1 MQKTIPGC
9 FSQKM
14 YSSMTGISMERDHM
28 KDLRRYLVLK
38 YIQYLVLSS
47 STAVSTLLGL
57 LGSLYTMIILQ
68 SAKVSSKSTAVLIS
82 SLAKADI
89 LVSISIVSEMVLWT
103 FDVHIS
109 STAFTSALL
118 QNLLAANTHI
128 SCLLL
133 SCVAFEA
140 YLITFF
146 PTESR
151 HFRTVRNAR
160 LTSRIIWILV
170 TAECVLLQMDD
181 VLKASSTSAPTS
193 SPCVLLLHFCGTAAA
208 LLRSLSY
215 LLGILLRII
224 NVYIYYKI
232 FFSMSN
238 RSTLKTK

>member
-1 MQKTIPGC
+1 
-9 FSQKM
+9 
-14 YSSMTGISMERDHM
+14 M

-47 STAVSTLLGL
+47 SNAISTSLGL
-57 LGSLYTMIILQ
+57 LGSLYTLIILQ

-89 LVSISIVSEMVLWT
+89 LVSVSVVSEMVVWT
-103 FDVHIS
+103 FDVSIS

-118 QNLLAANTHI
+118 QNLLTANTHL

-151 HFRTVRNAR
+151 RLRTVKNAR
-160 LTSRIIWILV
+160 LACRIIWILV
-170 TAECVLLQMDD
+170 TAECALFQADDLLK
-181 VLKASSTSAPTS
+181 VSSTSAPTR
-193 SPCVLLLHFCGTAAA
+193 SPCVLLFRFCSTAAA

-215 LLGILLRII
+215 FLGILLRTV

-238 RSTLKTK
+238 R

>member
-1 MQKTIPGC
+1 
-9 FSQKM
+9 
-14 YSSMTGISMERDHM
+14 M

-47 STAVSTLLGL
+47 SNAISTFLGL
-57 LGSLYTMIILQ
+57 LGSLYTIIILQ
-68 SAKVSSKSTAVLIS
+68 SAKVSSKSTVVLIS

-89 LVSISIVSEMVLWT
+89 LVFISIVSDMVIRT
-103 FDVHIS
+103 FDVSIS

-118 QNLLAANTHI
+118 QNLLTANIHI

-140 YLITFF
+140 YLITFY

-151 HFRTVRNAR
+151 HSRTVKNAR

-170 TAECVLLQMDD
+170 TAECALLQNDDLLKATSASASTRSPHVLLFH
-181 VLKASSTSAPTS
+181 LS
-193 SPCVLLLHFCGTAAA
+193 TAAA

-215 LLGILLRII
+215 FLGILLRIV
-224 NVYIYYKI
+224 NVYFYYKI

-238 RSTLKTK
+238 R

>member
-1 MQKTIPGC
+1 
-9 FSQKM
+9 
-14 YSSMTGISMERDHM
+14 M

-38 YIQYLVLSS
+38 YVQYLVLSS
-47 STAVSTLLGL
+47 SNPISTFLGL
-57 LGSLYTMIILQ
+57 LGSLYTLIILQ

-82 SLAKADI
+82 SLAKVDI
-89 LVSISIVSEMVLWT
+89 LVSMSIVLEVVAWI
-103 FDVHIS
+103 FGVGIS
-109 STAFTSALL
+109 STVFMPALL
-118 QNLLAANTHI
+118 QNLLTANAHI

-146 PTESR
+146 PIESR
-151 HFRTVRNAR
+151 HLRTVRNAR

-170 TAECVLLQMDD
+170 TAECTLFQMDD
-181 VLKASSTSAPTS
+181 LLKASSMSASTC
-193 SPCVLLLHFCGTAAA
+193 SPCLSLFHVSSMAAA

-215 LLGILLRII
+215 LLGILLRIL

-238 RSTLKTK
+238 